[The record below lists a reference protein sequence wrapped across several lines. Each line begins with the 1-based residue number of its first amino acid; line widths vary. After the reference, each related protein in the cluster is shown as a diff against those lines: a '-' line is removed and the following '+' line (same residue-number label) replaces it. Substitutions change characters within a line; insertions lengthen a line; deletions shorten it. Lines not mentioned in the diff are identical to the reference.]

1 MSKLTTLKKLGYDV
15 SNAFDDIFDDAIIG
29 VETTRQHRI
38 IYDYSKMVSIL
49 LTNKWSDKEAYRYI
63 DDEVAKN
70 EDLII
75 AVAPITIFEVDG

>member
-38 IYDYSKMVSIL
+38 IYDYNKMVSIL
-49 LTNKWSDKEAYRYI
+49 LTNQWSDKEAYRFI
-63 DDEVAKN
+63 DNEVAKN

-75 AVAPITIFEVDG
+75 VVAPITVFEVDG